1 MARNH
6 GDGSCGEN
14 ATWTLDGDTLTISG
28 TGATADWKDHGSAD
42 DGMHCGAEAHDG
54 DTTCEKANCM
64 LNRPWQSYIDSI
76 TKIVI
81 EEGITAIGSDSFNGL
96 TAVTEIELPDSL
108 TEIGIGAFCFTAIT
122 EVTIPANV
130 STMGYSAFYGCGKL
144 ESVFFAGNKV
154 REIGIYTFAKCYA
167 LKNLEFPEGLTAIR
181 LGALQEC
188 RSLEELVFPESLTVL
203 EQSVLGDSS
212 GKGTPNTTLKKVV
225 VKSDVAIPGF
235 MFCRCTALETVDLSD
250 KVTEIGE
257 KAFWECTD
265 LKTVDGFDAVST
277 IGREAFQG
285 CSSLENIQFGT
296 QLTTIGQFAFDK
308 TGLTEVFVPASVT
321 RIDQYGFANNV
332 NLKKIVFEGTVAPTI
347 GGNTITNNPLL
358 AAVVLT
364 NMSDFSN
371 LTSDS
376 FVYWSTDTK
385 QFTVFYVKDSDA
397 LTALK
402 DKRTSGH
409 PCAYAAAGEGAEVLN
424 CEKGKLATVSKIDGI
439 FDGWY
444 EKADYSGNKVTDAA
458 NNQSYYANW
467 VECKHDNTKAYTASG
482 NVITETCHDCG
493 HVFGTATLTLPEN
506 LVYDGQA
513 KAIDV
518 TYSDS
523 WKSDK
528 LSVTYVQ
535 NGTEVEPVNAGTY
548 NLKITVGGAEV
559 STTMTLT
566 IDKAAFTVATEAYD
580 GTYDGQPHSVTV
592 TAEGATVTYS
602 EDGKNYSETNPAYT
616 DAGEYT
622 VYYKATK
629 DNYNDVTGDLTV
641 KIAQATPTI
650 TISADKETLTGGG
663 DVVLT
668 VITEPEEGTVDVSCD
683 KDVDITLNKENG
695 TFTAT
700 LPNSSEKYTFT
711 ATYVESTNYKT
722 ASDTCDVTVTYQSTS
737 SGGGG
742 GSRNNSYAV
751 STPKADNGSV
761 TVNNGTTAKKGDIVT
776 ITVKPDAG
784 YKIDKIT
791 VTDSKGNQITVT
803 DKGNGKFS
811 FTMPDSKVDVKA
823 TFVKSEVKPDQ
834 PSKTTFVDVPE
845 NSWYADA
852 ADFVAQRGLMSGIGE
867 NLFGGS
873 QNTTRAMLMTIL
885 ARMDGQDVTGGA
897 TWYEKAMNWAKA
909 NGVSDGTMPEVNI
922 TREQL
927 ATMLYSYAKLKGID
941 TTQGGMA
948 VREFSDYDSISDW
961 AGQSMTWAVN
971 AGILSGRGN
980 NTLAPTA
987 GATRAEMAV
996 MLQQFVKLM
1005 EK

>member
-1 MARNH
+1 
-6 GDGSCGEN
+6 
-14 ATWTLDGDTLTISG
+14 
-28 TGATADWKDHGSAD
+28 
-42 DGMHCGAEAHDG
+42 
-54 DTTCEKANCM
+54 M

-513 KAIDV
+513 KVAAV
-518 TYSDS
+518 TYSEG
-523 WKSDK
+523 WTGEKN
-528 LSVTYVQ
+528 LTVTYD
-535 NGTEVEPVNAGTY
+535 EAEIAPVDAGTY
-548 NLKITVGGAEV
+548 TVKITVGDAKV
-559 STTMTLT
+559 TQSMT
-566 IDKAAFTVATEAYD
+566 
-580 GTYDGQPHSVTV
+580 
-592 TAEGATVTYS
+592 
-602 EDGKNYSETNPAYT
+602 
-616 DAGEYT
+616 
-622 VYYKATK
+622 
-629 DNYNDVTGDLTV
+629 
-641 KIAQATPTI
+641 IAQATPTI
-650 TISADKETLTGGG
+650 TIQADKDTLTGGG

-668 VITEPEEGTVDVSCD
+668 VVAEPKDGEVSVTCD
-683 KDVDITLNKENG
+683 KADVKVTANKENG
-695 TFTAT
+695 TFSAT
-700 LPNSSEKYTFT
+700 LPNESKTYTFV
-711 ATYVESTNYKT
+711 ADYAGDDNHEAAK
-722 ASDTCDVTVTYQSTS
+722 ATCDVTVTYQSTS

-761 TVNNGTTAKKGDIVT
+761 TVNNGTTAKKGDTVT

-791 VTDSKGNQITVT
+791 VTDSKGNRITVT

>member
-1 MARNH
+1 
-6 GDGSCGEN
+6 
-14 ATWTLDGDTLTISG
+14 
-28 TGATADWKDHGSAD
+28 
-42 DGMHCGAEAHDG
+42 MHCGAEAHDG

-513 KAIDV
+513 KV
-518 TYSDS
+518 
-523 WKSDK
+523 
-528 LSVTYVQ
+528 
-535 NGTEVEPVNAGTY
+535 
-548 NLKITVGGAEV
+548 
-559 STTMTLT
+559 
-566 IDKAAFTVATEAYD
+566 AA
-580 GTYDGQPHSVTV
+580 
-592 TAEGATVTYS
+592 VTYS
-602 EDGKNYSETNPAYT
+602 EGWTGEKNLTVTYDEAEIAPV
-616 DAGEYT
+616 DAGTYT
-622 VYYKATK
+622 VKIAVGDAK
-629 DNYNDVTGDLTV
+629 VTQSMT
-641 KIAQATPTI
+641 IAQATPTI

-761 TVNNGTTAKKGDIVT
+761 TVNNGTTAKKGDTVT

>member
-1 MARNH
+1 
-6 GDGSCGEN
+6 
-14 ATWTLDGDTLTISG
+14 
-28 TGATADWKDHGSAD
+28 
-42 DGMHCGAEAHDG
+42 MHCGAEAHDG

-482 NVITETCHDCG
+482 NVIIETCHDCG

-506 LVYDGQA
+506 PVYDGQA
-513 KAIDV
+513 KV
-518 TYSDS
+518 
-523 WKSDK
+523 
-528 LSVTYVQ
+528 
-535 NGTEVEPVNAGTY
+535 
-548 NLKITVGGAEV
+548 
-559 STTMTLT
+559 
-566 IDKAAFTVATEAYD
+566 AA
-580 GTYDGQPHSVTV
+580 
-592 TAEGATVTYS
+592 VTYS
-602 EDGKNYSETNPAYT
+602 EGWTGEKNLTVTYDEAEIAPV
-616 DAGEYT
+616 DAGTYT
-622 VYYKATK
+622 VKIAVGDAK
-629 DNYNDVTGDLTV
+629 VTQSMT
-641 KIAQATPTI
+641 IAQATPTI

-761 TVNNGTTAKKGDIVT
+761 TVNNGTTAKKGDTVT

-823 TFVKSEVKPDQ
+823 TFVKTEPEQ

-852 ADFVAQRGLMSGIGE
+852 ADFVAQRGLMSGVGE

-897 TWYEKAMNWAKA
+897 TWYEKAMNWAKQT
-909 NGVSDGTMPEVNI
+909 GVSDGTMPEVNI

>member
-1 MARNH
+1 
-6 GDGSCGEN
+6 
-14 ATWTLDGDTLTISG
+14 
-28 TGATADWKDHGSAD
+28 
-42 DGMHCGAEAHDG
+42 MHCGAEAHDG

-277 IGREAFQG
+277 IRREAFQG

-513 KAIDV
+513 KVAAV
-518 TYSDS
+518 TYSEG
-523 WKSDK
+523 WTGEKN
-528 LSVTYVQ
+528 LTVTYD
-535 NGTEVEPVNAGTY
+535 EAEIAPVDAGTY
-548 NLKITVGGAEV
+548 TVKITVGDAKV
-559 STTMTLT
+559 TQSMT
-566 IDKAAFTVATEAYD
+566 
-580 GTYDGQPHSVTV
+580 
-592 TAEGATVTYS
+592 
-602 EDGKNYSETNPAYT
+602 
-616 DAGEYT
+616 
-622 VYYKATK
+622 
-629 DNYNDVTGDLTV
+629 
-641 KIAQATPTI
+641 IAQATPTI
-650 TISADKETLTGGG
+650 TIQADKDTLTGGG

-668 VITEPEEGTVDVSCD
+668 VVAEPKDGEVSVTCD
-683 KDVDITLNKENG
+683 KADVKVTANKENG
-695 TFTAT
+695 TFSAA

-742 GSRNNSYAV
+742 GSRNNSYAA

-761 TVNNGTTAKKGDIVT
+761 TVNNGTTAKKGDTVT